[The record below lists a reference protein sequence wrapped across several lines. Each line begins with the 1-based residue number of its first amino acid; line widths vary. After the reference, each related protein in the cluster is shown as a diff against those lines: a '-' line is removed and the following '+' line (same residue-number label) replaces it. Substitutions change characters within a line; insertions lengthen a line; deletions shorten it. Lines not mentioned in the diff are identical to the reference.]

1 MSTYTQCTGT
11 QRMRKEDNFEQYFI
25 VPDVMEACVETV
37 KETFAGE
44 RFDTII
50 DPCVG
55 PATYLPFIRKNFRS
69 VSDIRC
75 SDIDPKEEWIE
86 QRDFLKDP
94 HFTEQPDKKIL
105 TFCNP
110 PFGGLKLS
118 NGFISNVLQFS
129 DAAAFIIPHSY
140 KNHDRTL
147 TLAKDLCWRI
157 VREIDL
163 PEEIFTVNGK
173 PFAWKCILQIWK
185 RGTSPRRQGRLEEAT
200 PNGYKIVSAPTSK
213 EGAHLWMHTLGDKA
227 GKIGTKGSRGSRWG
241 LKFKLPHF
249 KTHESKQRMRLLIN
263 NCGGFSTYGSRSR
276 ISRPDV
282 VRRLNVLVDYFVTTN
297 VADE

>member
-11 QRMRKEDNFEQYFI
+11 LRMRKEENFEQYFI

-55 PATYLPFIRKNFRS
+55 PATYLPFIQKNFRS
-69 VSDIRC
+69 AKHIRC

-94 HFTEQPDKKIL
+94 HFTEQPEQKIL

-118 NGFISNVLQFS
+118 DAFIHNVLQFS
-129 DAAAFIIPHSY
+129 DAAAFIIPCSY
-140 KNHDRTL
+140 KNHDKTYL
-147 TLAKDLCWRI
+147 LAEDPCWRI

-163 PEEIFTVNGK
+163 PEKIFTVNGE
-173 PFAWKCILQIWK
+173 PFGWKCILQIWK
-185 RGTSPRRQGRLEEAT
+185 RGAEPRRRQQSTNEEQT
-200 PNGYKIVSAPTSK
+200 PNGYKIISAKKSR
-213 EGAHLWMHTLGDKA
+213 EGADFWMQTLGVKA
-227 GKIGTKGSRGSRWG
+227 GKIGPKGTRGSKWG
-241 LKFKLPHF
+241 LKFDLPRF
-249 KTHESKQRMRLLIN
+249 KGEKRQKMRLLID
-263 NCGGFSTYGSRSR
+263 NCAGFETYGSRAR
-276 ISRPDV
+276 INRLDV
-282 VRRLNVLVDYFVTTN
+282 VRRVNILVDYFVSTN
-297 VADE
+297 E